1 MAILVVAGNQQ
12 QSRAVLGSEYSRLR
26 LYAPW
31 LILGVGIVMSIIAY
45 YLVRNWE
52 EAIISAD
59 FKMFATTRAAAIHRE
74 SIRHIDA
81 STALVGLYDASREVD
96 RQEFR
101 QFAGEV
107 LSHHL
112 DIQAV
117 MWAPR
122 LSPAELGKL
131 QERAAK
137 DGIANLHLH
146 EPNSI
151 GSAARAE
158 STDYFPVYYVQPE
171 EPNSGLLGVDL
182 MADTAYRGVLESA
195 RDSGGVMASSPVRLR
210 SGRASSYG
218 LLLAQGVYRRGATS
232 GTVTERRAALK
243 GFVLQLFGVADFV
256 QESWRDG
263 ADLGLDLSVYY
274 EVGPNTR
281 QLIYFQPS
289 PSRMDDKDIASKLS
303 ALNSYATKLSWK
315 TSLDM
320 LGESWKLVFTPAP
333 KFWSTHPIWR
343 SWAVLGAGLL
353 MSIILGTY
361 SFRLSRQSIRAES
374 LARSLTRTNLNLERE
389 IEVRARVEAQAVKLS
404 HAIEQSADAVMIT
417 DSNGIIEYVNSAFE
431 QVTGYSFDEAVGK
444 KPNIVKSGR
453 HDDEFYTQ
461 LWTTV
466 TSGAVFQDVLINRHK
481 SGELYYEE
489 KTITP
494 LKDRA
499 GNITHYISTG
509 KDITERMQTQE
520 RLHYL
525 AYNDLLT
532 DLPNRLLFL
541 ERLTHALKNRSGT
554 EHRLA
559 IMCLDLDRFKMINDT
574 LGHEVGD
581 SLLRNV
587 AALLKSLM
595 GEGDTVARLGGDGF
609 GILFEEL
616 GSLDSVDAQARKILE
631 ACTRPLQVSGHE
643 LYIAPSIGIGVYPE
657 DGDDANTL
665 LKNTDVALHRAKD
678 QGGNNY
684 QYYSSDMTSKAFERL
699 SLETS
704 LRRALE
710 HEEFRV
716 YYQPQ
721 IDLFSGKVMG
731 AEALLRWEHPELG
744 LINPLEFIPLL
755 EETGLIVPVGEWI
768 LRQACQWGMSQQKYG
783 EMRISVNLSG
793 RQFRVSDLDEQV
805 TRALTASRLKPE
817 LLELE
822 ITESVLMHGDKVSTA
837 NLMALDKLG
846 VRLAIDDFGTGYS
859 SLSYLKRFPI
869 KTLKIDR
876 AFIRDVTHDQDDS
889 AIVTAIIAMAHSLK
903 MEVVAEGVETKQQ
916 LDFLRRLGCDVIQGF
931 LISKPLP
938 VAEINRFLVRGRQVL
953 DFAHINIR

>member
-1 MAILVVAGNQQ
+1 MVAGNQQ
-12 QSRAVLGSEYSRLR
+12 QSRDVFERNHSRLR
-26 LYAPW
+26 LYVPW
-31 LILGVGIVMSIIAY
+31 LILSIGIILSIIAFF
-45 YLVRNWE
+45 LVRNWE

-74 SIRHIDA
+74 AIRHMDA

-101 QFAGEV
+101 QFSKEV
-107 LSHHL
+107 LSHHA
-112 DIQAV
+112 DILAV
-117 MWAPR
+117 MWLPR
-122 LSPAELGKL
+122 VSPAELGKL
-131 QERAAK
+131 KRQAAQ
-137 DGIANLHLH
+137 DGLSNLNIH

-151 GSAARAE
+151 GSAAAHAGQ
-158 STDYFPVYYVQPE
+158 SDYFPVYYVQPE
-171 EPNSGLLGVDL
+171 EANSSLLGVDL
-182 MADTAYRGVLESA
+182 MADSVYRGVLESA
-195 RDSGGVMASSPVRLR
+195 RDSGEVMASSPVRLR
-210 SGRASSYG
+210 ADQASSYG
-218 LLLAQGVYRRGATS
+218 MLLAQAVYQRGATLR
-232 GTVTERRAALK
+232 TVAERRAALK
-243 GFVLQLFGVADFV
+243 GFVLQLFGVGSFV
-256 QESWRDG
+256 EESWLDG
-263 ADLGLDLSVYY
+263 GILGLDLSVYY
-274 EVGPNTR
+274 EMGSNTR
-281 QLIYFQPS
+281 QLIYYQPS
-289 PSRMDDKDIASKLS
+289 PSRKDDKDFVSKLS
-303 ALNSYATKLSWK
+303 NLNSYATKLSWQ
-315 TSLDM
+315 TSLDL

-333 KFWSTHPIWR
+333 KFWSTHPVWR
-343 SWAVLGAGLL
+343 AWSVLGLGLL
-353 MSIILGTY
+353 MSILLGTY
-361 SFRLSRQSIRAES
+361 SFRLSRQSVRAES
-374 LARSLTRTNLNLERE
+374 LARNLTRTNLNLERE

-404 HAIEQSADAVMIT
+404 RAIEQSADAVMIT
-417 DSNGIIEYVNSAFE
+417 DGDGVIEYVNSAFE

-444 KPNIVKSGR
+444 KPNLVKSGQ
-453 HDDEFYTQ
+453 HDDKFYHQ
-461 LWTTV
+461 LWMTIAR
-466 TSGAVFQDVLINRHK
+466 GEVFQDVLINRHK
-481 SGELYYEE
+481 NGVLYYEE

-499 GNITHYISTG
+499 GNITHYIATG

-541 ERLTHALKNRSGT
+541 ERLTHALKNRSGP

-581 SLLRNV
+581 NLLRQV
-587 AALLKSLM
+587 AALLQSLI
-595 GEGDTVARLGGDGF
+595 GEGDTIARLGGDGF
-609 GILFEEL
+609 GILFEDL
-616 GSLDSVDAQARKILE
+616 GSLDRVAAQARKILE
-631 ACTRPLQVSGHE
+631 ACTHPQYVAGHE

-665 LKNTDVALHRAKD
+665 LKNADVALHRSKD

-710 HEEFRV
+710 NEEFRV
-716 YYQPQ
+716 YFQPQ
-721 IDLFSGKVMG
+721 IDLLSGKVMG
-731 AEALLRWEHPELG
+731 AEALLRWEHPEFG
-744 LINPLEFIPLL
+744 LVSPLEFIPLL

-768 LRQACQWGMSQQKYG
+768 LRQACEWAMAQQKHG

-793 RQFRVSDLDEQV
+793 RQFRVPELMDQV

-822 ITESVLMHGDKVSTA
+822 ITESVLMQGDKVSTF

-876 AFIRDVTHDQDDS
+876 AFIRDVTHDQDDT

-916 LDFLRRLGCDVIQGF
+916 LDFLRRLDCDVVQGY
-931 LISKPLP
+931 LISRPLP
-938 VAEINRFLVRGRQVL
+938 VTEIKRFLARGRQVL
-953 DFAHINIR
+953 DFVHVNVR